1 MLHQPISIQAI
12 AIDLGEGCF
21 AGAIA
26 GSLTSQGFNQV
37 SNILMCSMLE
47 GINRVDLS
55 DLEYR
60 HLGRSGKYRLQISVQ
75 AAG

>member
-1 MLHQPISIQAI
+1 MLHQPIGIQTI
-12 AIDLGEGCF
+12 AIDLGEGCL

-26 GSLTSQGFNQV
+26 GSLQPYCLGQIST
-37 SNILMCSMLE
+37 ILKPVMFE
-47 GINRVDLS
+47 GVYRVDLS

-60 HLGRSGKYRLQISVQ
+60 HFRRGGKYSLQTSVQ